1 MFNNLLIKYHL
12 SITNNLLVTNNFP
25 VLNNY
30 NIRHNTNPVMIY
42 TPDKPDIILLTSILL
57 ETFSTICMKKTLTNK
72 IWFIPVYSGYITS
85 FYMFPKTLTKYT
97 LSNAYLLWCG
107 IGIILTTILD
117 NIIYKELITAKKIW
131 GSIIIILGMKLTN

>member
-1 MFNNLLIKYHL
+1 MFNNLLINYHL
-12 SITNNLLVTNNFP
+12 P
-25 VLNNY
+25 VKYSLAIANNY
-30 NIRHNTNPVMIY
+30 PLTYNPEPVMIY
-42 TPDKPDIILLTSILL
+42 RPDKPDIILLTSIIL

-85 FYMFPKTLTKYT
+85 FYMFPKTLTKYS
-97 LSNAYLLWCG
+97 LSSAYILWSG

-117 NIIYKELITAKKIW
+117 NIIYKELITPRKIW

>member
-1 MFNNLLIKYHL
+1 MFNNLLINYHL
-12 SITNNLLVTNNFP
+12 PVKNSLAIANYHQIT
-25 VLNNY
+25 Y
-30 NIRHNTNPVMIY
+30 NPEPVMIY
-42 TPDKPDIILLTSILL
+42 KPDKPDIILLSSIIL

-72 IWFIPVYSGYITS
+72 MWFIPVYSGYITS

-131 GSIIIILGMKLTN
+131 GSIIIIIGLKLTN